1 MSRQTI
7 LPVYT
12 AASSQPLATL
22 PLPAQL
28 NLWLQGSRCCVEVG
42 QRVLKHQL
50 LAQADNEFGVAVH
63 APTSGHIRAIGPQP
77 QALPGAPRLDG
88 LQLQPDGLDE
98 ALPLQADTSWPA
110 LSPLALAIRL
120 QDMGVMGQH
129 GPLLPLGWAAAA
141 PPLALL
147 IINAAENEPFLQA
160 DSMLLREQAAAVA
173 DAMTMLGRILQPAR
187 LVLAVQHEQGAAIN
201 ALRSLAHNQTWQLE
215 VIQAPY
221 PAGDDA
227 PLLRSLARP
236 EESGNSLCL
245 PVAGVYAAGRAILH
259 GEPCISRIVTVSGT
273 VSGTVKQPQNI
284 LALLGSPVADLLAC
298 AGLPTQRHAI
308 VHGGGLRGF
317 GLADTSIGIHQHSNC
332 LLALPA
338 QSELIAQPC
347 IRCGDCASICP
358 SQLQA
363 QELYWHCSQQQLEQ
377 AQHWRLADCSQC
389 GLCSAVCPSQLP
401 LLDTFRQASQQL
413 LAAEQQQTAADAA
426 RQRHRFRQFRLERDK
441 QEKAQRLAERAAQQ
455 AAKLAQQA
463 ATAPSQN
470 TTPTA
475 SNADKQAAI
484 AAAMARAAQRQR
496 PDTAPSVSNSERD
509 AAIAANRQATIDAAM
524 ARAAA
529 RKAAQ
534 DAAKAAA
541 AETSADNSE
550 QPGLNQQQHALIQA
564 AMQRA
569 NAQKSA
575 AATNSPAAMDEDK
588 KALIAAAMARAAA
601 QKAAR
606 DAGEQEK

>member
-1 MSRQTI
+1 MSRQTR
-7 LPVYT
+7 LPA
-12 AASSQPLATL
+12 AASSHPLTTL

-28 NLWLQGSRCCVEVG
+28 NLWLQGSHCCVEVG

-50 LAQADNEFGVAVH
+50 LALADNEFGVALY
-63 APTSGHIRAIGPQP
+63 APTSGHIRAIGLLP
-77 QALPGAPRLDG
+77 QALPDAPLRDG
-88 LQLQPDGLDE
+88 LQLQPDGQDE
-98 ALPLQADTSWPA
+98 ALPLQADTDWPA

-120 QDMGVMGQH
+120 QDMGVMGQY
-129 GPLLPLGWAAAA
+129 GPLLPLAWAAAA
-141 PPLALL
+141 PPPALL
-147 IINAAENEPFLQA
+147 IINAVENEPLLQA
-160 DSMLLREQAAAVA
+160 DSTLLREQAAAVVE
-173 DAMTMLGRILQPAR
+173 AMAMLGRILQPAR
-187 LVLAVQHEQGAAIN
+187 LVLAIQQEQGAAIN
-201 ALRSLAHNQTWQLE
+201 ALRSLAASQSWQLE

-227 PLLRSLARP
+227 PLLQSLARP
-236 EESGNSLCL
+236 EESSNSLCL
-245 PVAGVYAAGRAILH
+245 PLAGVYAAGRAILH
-259 GEPCISRIVTVSGT
+259 GEPCISRIVTVSGA
-273 VSGTVKQPQNI
+273 VKQPQNI

-298 AGLPTQRHAI
+298 AGLPPQRHAI

-317 GLADTSIGIHQHSNC
+317 ALPDTAIGIHQHSHC
-332 LLALPA
+332 LLALA
-338 QSELIAQPC
+338 DQAELTAQPC
-347 IRCGDCASICP
+347 VRCGDCASICP
-358 SQLQA
+358 SQLQP

-413 LAAEQQQTAADAA
+413 LLAEQQQSAADAA

-455 AAKLAQQA
+455 AAKLAQQQA
-463 ATAPSQN
+463 AAPSS
-470 TTPTA
+470 TEPA
-475 SNADKQAAI
+475 AVVADKQAAI
-484 AAAMARAAQRQR
+484 AAAMARAAERQQQR
-496 PDTAPSVSNSERD
+496 PDTAPSASTSERD

-541 AETSADNSE
+541 ADSPANNSAA
-550 QPGLNQQQHALIQA
+550 PGLNQQQQALIQA

-569 NAQKSA
+569 SAQKTA
-575 AATNSPAAMDEDK
+575 AAANSPAAMDEDK

>member
-1 MSRQTI
+1 MIRQI
-7 LPVYT
+7 RVPA
-12 AASSQPLATL
+12 AASSHPLTTL

-28 NLWLQGSRCCVEVG
+28 NLWLQGSHCCVEVG

-50 LAQADNEFGVAVH
+50 LAQADSEFGVAIH
-63 APTSGHIRAIGPQP
+63 APTSGHIRAIGPLP
-77 QALPGAPRLDG
+77 QALPGAPLLDG
-88 LQLQPDGLDE
+88 LQLQPDGQDE
-98 ALPLQADTSWPA
+98 ALPLQTDSSWPA
-110 LSPLALAIRL
+110 WSPLALAIRL
-120 QDMGVMGQH
+120 QDMGVMGRH
-129 GPLLPLGWAAAA
+129 GPLLPLAWAAAA

-147 IINAAENEPFLQA
+147 IINAVENEPLLQA

-173 DAMTMLGRILQPAR
+173 DAMSMLGRILQPAR
-187 LVLAVQHEQGAAIN
+187 LVLAIQQEQGAAIN
-201 ALRSLAHNQTWQLE
+201 ALRSLAQHQAWQLE
-215 VIQAPY
+215 VIAAPY
-221 PAGDDA
+221 PGGDDA
-227 PLLRSLARP
+227 QLLHQLTRP
-236 EESGNSLCL
+236 EESNSLCL
-245 PVAGVYAAGRAILH
+245 PLAGVHAAGRAILH
-259 GEPCISRIVTVSGT
+259 GEPCISRIVTVG
-273 VSGTVKQPQNI
+273 GAVKQPQNI
-284 LALLGSPVADLLAC
+284 LALLGSPITNLLAC
-298 AGLPTQRHAI
+298 AGLPTPPHTI
-308 VHGGGLRGF
+308 IHGGGLRGF
-317 GLADTSIGIHQHSNC
+317 SLPDATIGIHQHSNG
-332 LLALPA
+332 LQA
-338 QSELIAQPC
+338 QPQQTGVDIQPC

-358 SQLQA
+358 SQLQP
-363 QELYWHCSQQQLEQ
+363 QELYWQCSQQQLAQ

-413 LAAEQQQTAADAA
+413 QAAEQQQTAADAA

-463 ATAPSQN
+463 ASTPSQS

-475 SNADKQAAI
+475 STADKQAAI
-484 AAAMARAAQRQR
+484 AAAMARAAERQQQR
-496 PDTAPSVSNSERD
+496 PDAAPSASASERD
-509 AAIAANRQATIDAAM
+509 AAIAANRQAVIDAAM

-541 AETSADNSE
+541 ADSPADNSAT
-550 QPGLNQQQHALIQA
+550 PGLNQQQHALIQA

-569 NAQKSA
+569 NAQKATA
-575 AATNSPAAMDEDK
+575 AASSPTTMDEDK

>member
-1 MSRQTI
+1 MSRPSI
-7 LPVYT
+7 LPAHT
-12 AASSQPLATL
+12 DPGSQPLLTP

-28 NLWLQGSRCCVEVG
+28 RLWLQGASCCVEVG

-50 LAQADNEFGVAVH
+50 LAEADSEFGVAVH
-63 APTSGHIRAIGPQP
+63 APTSGHIRAIGPLP
-77 QALPGAPRLDG
+77 QALPDAPLLDG

-98 ALPLQADTSWPA
+98 ALSLPAESNWPA
-110 LSPLALAIRL
+110 LSALALAMRL

-129 GPLLPLGWAAAA
+129 GPLLPLAWAAKAS
-141 PPLALL
+141 PLALL
-147 IINAAENEPFLQA
+147 IINAVENEPFLQA
-160 DSMLLREQAAAVA
+160 DSMLLCEQAAAVA
-173 DAMTMLGRILQPAR
+173 EAMAMLGRILQPAR
-187 LVLAVQHEQGAAIN
+187 LVLAIQQEQGAAIN
-201 ALRSLAHNQTWQLE
+201 ALRSLAADQCWQLE

-227 PLLRSLARP
+227 QLLRALARP

-245 PVAGVYAAGRAILH
+245 PVAGVHAAGRAILH
-259 GEPCISRIVTVSGT
+259 GEPCVSRIVTVSGA
-273 VSGTVKQPQNI
+273 VGQPQNI

-298 AGLPTQRHAI
+298 AGQPSQQHAL

-317 GLADTSIGIHQHSNC
+317 ALPDATIGIHQHSHC
-332 LLALPA
+332 LLVRPKQPALT
-338 QSELIAQPC
+338 AQPC

-358 SQLQA
+358 SQLQP
-363 QELYWHCSQQQLEQ
+363 QELYWHCSRQELAQ

-401 LLDTFRQASQQL
+401 LLDSFRLASQQL
-413 LAAEQQQTAADAA
+413 LLAEQQQCAADAA

-463 ATAPSQN
+463 AAPTSHAEPATTA
-470 TTPTA
+470 
-475 SNADKQAAI
+475 ADKQAAI
-484 AAAMARAAQRQR
+484 AAAMARAAERQQQR
-496 PDTAPSVSNSERD
+496 PAVTPSVNSSERE
-509 AAIAANRQATIDAAM
+509 AAIAANRQAAIEAAM

-534 DAAKAAA
+534 EAAKAAA
-541 AETSADNSE
+541 ADTPAMAKDEDQNK
-550 QPGLNQQQHALIQA
+550 PGLNQQQQALIQA
-564 AMQRA
+564 AMHRA
-569 NAQKSA
+569 NAQKA
-575 AATNSPAAMDEDK
+575 AASSSPASLDQDK

-601 QKAAR
+601 RKAAG
-606 DAGEQEK
+606 DETEQDK

>member
-7 LPVYT
+7 LPAYT
-12 AASSQPLATL
+12 AASRQPLATL

-63 APTSGHIRAIGPQP
+63 APTSGHIRAIGPLP
-77 QALPGAPRLDG
+77 QALPGAPLLDG

-98 ALPLQADTSWPA
+98 ALPLQADTNWPA
-110 LSPLALAIRL
+110 LSALALAIRL
-120 QDMGVMGQH
+120 QDMGVMGRH
-129 GPLLPLGWAAAA
+129 GPLLPLAWAATA

-147 IINAAENEPFLQA
+147 IINAVENEPFLQA
-160 DSMLLREQAAAVA
+160 DSMLLHEQAAAVA
-173 DAMTMLGRILQPAR
+173 DAMVMLGRILQPAR
-187 LVLAVQHEQGAAIN
+187 LVLAIQQEQGAAIN
-201 ALRSLAHNQTWQLE
+201 ALRSLARNQAWQLE

-236 EESGNSLCL
+236 EASGNSLCL
-245 PVAGVYAAGRAILH
+245 PLAGVHAAGRAILH
-259 GEPCISRIVTVSGT
+259 GEPSISRIVTVSGA
-273 VSGTVKQPQNI
+273 VRQPQNI

-298 AGLPTQRHAI
+298 AGLPAQHHAI
-308 VHGGGLRGF
+308 IHGGGLRGF
-317 GLADTSIGIHQHSNC
+317 GLPDTSVGIHQHSNC

-358 SQLQA
+358 SQLQP

-401 LLDTFRQASQQL
+401 LLDTFRQTSQQL
-413 LAAEQQQTAADAA
+413 LAAEQQQTAADTA
-426 RQRHRFRQFRLERDK
+426 RQRHRFRQFRQERDK

-455 AAKLAQQA
+455 ATKLAQQQA
-463 ATAPSQN
+463 AAPHHSSEPLA
-470 TTPTA
+470 TV
-475 SNADKQAAI
+475 ADKQAAI
-484 AAAMARAAQRQR
+484 AAAMARAAQLQR
-496 PDTAPSVSNSERD
+496 PDATPSASTSERD

-541 AETSADNSE
+541 AETPADNSE

-569 NAQKSA
+569 NAQKA
-575 AATNSPAAMDEDK
+575 AAAANSPAAMDEDK

>member
-1 MSRQTI
+1 MSRPSI
-7 LPVYT
+7 PPAYT
-12 AASSQPLATL
+12 AASQQPLATL

-50 LAQADNEFGVAVH
+50 LAEADSEFGVALH
-63 APTSGHIRAIGPQP
+63 APTSGHIRAIGPLP
-77 QALPGAPRLDG
+77 QALPDAPLLDG
-88 LQLQPDGLDE
+88 LQLQPDGQDE
-98 ALPLQADTSWPA
+98 ALPLQADTDWPA

-129 GPLLPLGWAAAA
+129 GPLLPLAWAAAA

-147 IINAAENEPFLQA
+147 IINAVENEPFLQA

-173 DAMTMLGRILQPAR
+173 EAMTMLGRILQPVR
-187 LVLAVQHEQGAAIN
+187 LVLAIQQEQGAAIN
-201 ALRSLAHNQTWQLE
+201 ALRSLAANQCWQLE

-227 PLLRSLARP
+227 PLLQSLARP
-236 EESGNSLCL
+236 EESSNSLCL
-245 PVAGVYAAGRAILH
+245 PLAGVYAAGRAILH
-259 GEPCISRIVTVSGT
+259 GEPCISRIVTVSGA
-273 VSGTVKQPQNI
+273 VGQPQNI

-298 AGLPTQRHAI
+298 AGLPSQQHAI

-317 GLADTSIGIHQHSNC
+317 ALPDTTIGIHQHSHC
-332 LLALPA
+332 LLALAA
-338 QSELIAQPC
+338 QAELIAQPC
-347 IRCGDCASICP
+347 VRCGDCASICP
-358 SQLQA
+358 SQLQP
-363 QELYWHCSQQQLEQ
+363 QELYWHCSEQQLEQ

-401 LLDTFRQASQQL
+401 LLETFRQTSQQL
-413 LAAEQQQTAADAA
+413 LLAEQQQSAADAA

-463 ATAPSQN
+463 ATAPSQS

-475 SNADKQAAI
+475 STADKQAAI
-484 AAAMARAAQRQR
+484 AAAMTRAAQRQQQR
-496 PDTAPSVSNSERD
+496 PDAAASVSSSERD

-541 AETSADNSE
+541 AETSADSSE
-550 QPGLNQQQHALIQA
+550 QAGLNQQQQALIQA

-569 NAQKSA
+569 NAQKA
-575 AATNSPAAMDEDK
+575 AAASNSPAAMDEDK